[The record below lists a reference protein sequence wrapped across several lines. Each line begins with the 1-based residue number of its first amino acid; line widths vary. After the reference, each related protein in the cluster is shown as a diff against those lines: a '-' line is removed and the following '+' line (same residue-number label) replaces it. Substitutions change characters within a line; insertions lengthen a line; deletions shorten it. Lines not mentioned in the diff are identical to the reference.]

1 MFKYL
6 FVLFS
11 TPNVRKDICH
21 LLFSCKIF
29 ARILF
34 APNIKPSM
42 HFPSSI
48 KVWFWPWIPLRYNDQ
63 WYFTMSQVSPLLE
76 TSSYS
81 KLFKCQDSG
90 EGEEGEV
97 PRPSQSNTQSD
108 ECCVIYQELPL
119 DNITQTVTAEINLH
133 ADSSAPSPPPT
144 VLMSVSAAGLPDDV
158 ESADI
163 CQHPESPAAPRRTS
177 SIVKR
182 LQSAISGI

>member
-1 MFKYL
+1 
-6 FVLFS
+6 
-11 TPNVRKDICH
+11 
-21 LLFSCKIF
+21 
-29 ARILF
+29 
-34 APNIKPSM
+34 
-42 HFPSSI
+42 
-48 KVWFWPWIPLRYNDQ
+48 
-63 WYFTMSQVSPLLE
+63 MSQVSPLLE

-133 ADSSAPSPPPT
+133 GDSSAPSPPPT

-182 LQSAISGI
+182 LQSAISGIYVYIWQMVQLGFRTNCSLTPVPVLQSKLTNPEESIKLFSDI